1 MDLNQYDG
9 KSLRVTCIDGQIY
22 EGVAELYYDE
32 DETMQYYLWL
42 RCPDKN
48 AIIQLGASDI
58 KSVSVLN
65 P

>member
-1 MDLNQYDG
+1 MNIQSFTG
-9 KSLRVTCIDGQIY
+9 KNVRAVCKNGKIY
-22 EGVAELYYDE
+22 EGMVQVYFDE

-48 AIIQLGASDI
+48 AIIQPGASDI